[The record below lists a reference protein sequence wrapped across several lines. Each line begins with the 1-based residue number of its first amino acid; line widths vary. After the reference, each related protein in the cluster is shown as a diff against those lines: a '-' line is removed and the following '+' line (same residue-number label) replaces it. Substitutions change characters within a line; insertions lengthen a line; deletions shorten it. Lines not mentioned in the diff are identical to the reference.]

1 MVIVTDA
8 DSVVD
13 AGSAGT
19 TVTGSASGDCD
30 MVSGCYR
37 TNERK
42 SVGGGG
48 NSSPE
53 AKMKGGKHR
62 WDIQQAHILSAG
74 PQSCIIE
81 IRA

>member
-48 NSSPE
+48 KQQPRGKNE
-53 AKMKGGKHR
+53 GGETQVGYSASTHSQR
-62 WDIQQAHILSAG
+62 WAAIVHY
-74 PQSCIIE
+74 
-81 IRA
+81 